1 MRLYGGADG
10 REVVQG
16 SWDDPRIAATARP
29 LEAFAWRRLRTE
41 MLARY
46 IVAAATRYWL
56 RAELSPIS
64 DPPDID
70 GPLEPAPIEDER
82 VEVVVE
88 ALDACPWRSLTLAAV
103 VSQALRALEAWRVRR
118 DWLDVELSW
127 MLDEGG

>member
-1 MRLYGGADG
+1 
-10 REVVQG
+10 VHG

-46 IVAAATRYWL
+46 VVAAVSRYWL
-56 RAELSPIS
+56 RSELSPIP
-64 DPPDID
+64 DPPYI
-70 GPLEPAPIEDER
+70 GGLLEPAPVEDER

-103 VSQALRALEAWRVRR
+103 VGQSLRALEAWRVRR
-118 DWLDVELSW
+118 DWLDIELSW
-127 MLDEGG
+127 MLDDSS